1 MPKEEGRI
9 KIILS
14 EDVSALIREEQE
26 RLYSA
31 TRLRV
36 PYAEI
41 ARSRIMTGYE
51 TDTRYTVNR
60 VSDAAGG

>member
-41 ARSRIMTGYE
+41 ARSLIEIGLASNTRNTIYHVSNGTG
-51 TDTRYTVNR
+51 
-60 VSDAAGG
+60 G